1 MTTFKALFNQMGKKK
16 RRSVYLLALLQL
28 VAGSVFA
35 LWAFFSNGGA
45 FSNTDKPVA
54 WFVMVATFTPF
65 TDIAYVILSAWQN
78 EKEYS
83 SQTWRLVPISSS
95 KFYLANILSAIV
107 NGLYLVLIE
116 IGM

>member
-1 MTTFKALFNQMGKKK
+1 
-16 RRSVYLLALLQL
+16 
-28 VAGSVFA
+28 
-35 LWAFFSNGGA
+35 
-45 FSNTDKPVA
+45 
-54 WFVMVATFTPF
+54 MVATFTPF

-107 NGLYLVLIE
+107 NGLYLVLIQ
-116 IGM
+116 IGMGIVTFCLLS